1 VRAGLAC
8 SPCYLRLLSR
18 CPHNHDCMNNVAAA
32 AVIERAEKALGNGAK
47 GGTAAAP
54 ARRRQ

>member
-1 VRAGLAC
+1 
-8 SPCYLRLLSR
+8 
-18 CPHNHDCMNNVAAA
+18 MNNVAAA